1 MTVVLRG
8 HRGDVLFAVAA
19 GGALGSLAR
28 YGLAEL
34 VPHPPGGFAVSTLL
48 TNVLGCLGLGTLM
61 AFVEH
66 GRPSRLVRPFLGV
79 GFFGGFTT
87 MSTFALDAVEA
98 VLHGRGGVAA
108 AYVGGS
114 VAASL
119 VAVTAGFVG
128 TDRLLR
134 RVARGGGS

>member
-1 MTVVLRG
+1 MAVVLRG
-8 HRGDVLFAVAA
+8 HRGDVLLAVAA
-19 GGALGSLAR
+19 GGALGSLTR

-34 VPHPPGGFAVSTLL
+34 LPHPPGGFAVATLV

-66 GRPSRLVRPFLGV
+66 GGPSRLVRPFLGV
-79 GFFGGFTT
+79 GFLGGFTT
-87 MSTFALDAVEA
+87 VSTFALDTVEA
-98 VLHGRGGVAA
+98 VLRGHVGVAV

-114 VAASL
+114 LAASL
-119 VAVTAGFVG
+119 PAVAAGFVG

-134 RVARGGGS
+134 RFARGGES